1 MPVKKQGE
9 PVELQKINRL
19 KFKAPGRLPVG
30 VEESIEYTSHYQR
43 EKKPGRSQPGT
54 AREEPAVSY
63 RWTTGRDWEITGW
76 SSRLQENHRSMI
88 GENRQWVTDE
98 PVEFEK

>member
-63 RWTTGRDWEITGW
+63 R
-76 SSRLQENHRSMI
+76 
-88 GENRQWVTDE
+88 
-98 PVEFEK
+98 